1 MDEGRRY
8 ASRSREKMT
17 AGGRDHHK
25 NEHNH
30 GGYRKSSVDNYSK
43 RNETSNVERGRN
55 YSRERRDYHQHGH
68 RQHHRENGH
77 DANRGGHSPSRT
89 RSRSPHHH
97 KFPRDKYHNKSPKRN
112 SSKERTRNAAVY
124 DDRNGERKRGD
135 KYKYE
140 KEHSSKWDTKNG
152 GHYEPERY
160 PHERYP
166 HERHPLDRPP
176 HDRYPHD
183 RPPYERPP
191 YDRPPYDRPS
201 YDRPPYDRP
210 PFERPPY
217 DRPPYDRPPYDRPPY
232 DRPPFE
238 RPPHQ
243 HHPGGPHNSNM
254 HEYREGRDE
263 RMNMRKYS
271 PGGDR
276 QRYVYEN
283 DSNRM
288 SNTIGMMRR
297 ERPREVRNYF
307 YKKADPCKIFVGNIS
322 PEARE
327 EDVRRKFLKYGDI
340 VNMQWKTRFAFIE
353 YEKTSHAEIAIKEEN
368 GQFFFGEELN
378 VQPHHAGN
386 YFHNR
391 SDNRSFYPPY
401 GRTYSPN
408 RNESREKKN
417 ALRIVV
423 KNIDEKASWQ
433 DLKDFGRDV
442 GSVNYANI
450 IQDDNKERFGIIEY
464 YNSETVKKA
473 VEVLNGRKFNGL
485 AVEVMKFVDSP
496 LNLKFKN
503 RGEDRRDPNF
513 HHPHSDDKDRAHH
526 REGYDADRDAHRR
539 ERFLERPHD
548 RYEKHDRYERH
559 DRYEKHDRYERRD
572 KHEKHERRQEKETG
586 KPHDRNKFGRDEKE
600 DGQHDKGDKDH
611 RRGGAHNDKR
621 RGSSQ
626 ERERANGE
634 DAANREGRDDGND
647 MDRHSQLSGRGGN
660 NKVKEENLGEADR
673 LSEKSGSSGRSGG
686 AGNMGGT
693 KQRRNN
699 KNGRSES
706 ADRLEDNV
714 ADDQRSSVK
723 GKDKEDEYS
732 VDKEREEA
740 IKNDRELS
748 TRGDDEE
755 ENMYKSDE
763 EGSVVGSANVRDK
776 AEHHADGALKDGEG
790 DRYGSRSR
798 SRSVSV
804 KAKQQSH
811 KRNTKGGRRGR
822 KASEDSCSRR
832 DLRDIYYDDS
842 ANNDKWAASKKV
854 CVNKANSTE
863 SGS

>member
-68 RQHHRENGH
+68 RQHHRENGY

-152 GHYEPERY
+152 GHYEPER
-160 PHERYP
+160 
-166 HERHPLDRPP
+166 
-176 HDRYPHD
+176 
-183 RPPYERPP
+183 
-191 YDRPPYDRPS
+191 
-201 YDRPPYDRP
+201 
-210 PFERPPY
+210 
-217 DRPPYDRPPYDRPPY
+217 
-232 DRPPFE
+232 
-238 RPPHQ
+238 
-243 HHPGGPHNSNM
+243 GPHNSNM

-673 LSEKSGSSGRSGG
+673 LSEKSGSSSGRSGG